1 MGKNL
6 NKNPIDNE
14 MLSKGKEI
22 IKDFDDSKEVYVG
35 PKQMTHKLISI
46 RLPLTMIKDLRI
58 IAEKRGDI
66 GYQQVIKTYIAEGL
80 LRDARNSNNAQT
92 AIYYEGSYM
101 VSRSSSLNGNFP
113 NQWGESG
120 NGQSQSIERS
130 PIWK

>member
-1 MGKNL
+1 MEAVHMK

-14 MLSKGKEI
+14 MLNKGKDI
-22 IKDFDDSKEVYVG
+22 INDFDDSKEIYVE

-80 LRDARNSNNAQT
+80 LRDTQRSNNRIQGGT
-92 AIYYEGSYM
+92 YYGSSA
-101 VSRSSSLNGNFP
+101 VSRSSSVNGTFS
-113 NQWGESG
+113 NQC
-120 NGQSQSIERS
+120 IEVKIGRNTLL
-130 PIWK
+130 KGV